1 VTSLRSSLGPLV
13 NPLDIEQW
21 DITGCTVTL
30 ALFANKLLENFW
42 ALGLEK
48 FAVRVIVLERDSILL
63 HEVIVEET
71 TGCADSEA
79 SAISHSKALRHLHLK
94 RKNTHLITLVN
105 SPTIKRKRMA
115 LSASVS
121 IFIFLASRRCFV
133 SIKTART
140 MKRTRRYRA
149 SIY

>member
-1 VTSLRSSLGPLV
+1 LV
-13 NPLDIEQW
+13 LINPLDIEQW
-21 DITGCTVTL
+21 DITGCTVAL

-48 FAVRVIVLERDSILL
+48 FSVRVVVLERDSILL
-63 HEVIVEET
+63 HEVVVEET

-94 RKNTHLITLVN
+94 RKFYASLTTLVK
-105 SPTIKRKRMA
+105 SPTIKRKRMT